1 MDTKLRT
8 SFVPKKTLL
17 AREDSRGPASINLFM
32 SIGLIIFFM
41 TLATGAGVYLYKTY
55 VEKQIVDQGVKLQ
68 QAQQAFEPSLVS
80 DVKLLDQKLIA
91 AKTLLSSHIASSRIF
106 DMLSVDTLQN
116 VRFTNFKYSFDKVTG
131 VTIAMDGETQDY
143 SSIALQSDAFAE
155 ETQIKSADFSG
166 FNPNDKGGVKF
177 AVTAVVDPSS
187 ILYKA
192 DVNVVAPA
200 L

>member
-17 AREDSRGPASINLFM
+17 AREESRGPASINLFL

-41 TLATGAGVYLYKTY
+41 TLATGAGVYLYKAY
-55 VEKQIVDQGVKLQ
+55 VEKQIADQGVKLQ

-80 DVKLLDQKLIA
+80 DVKLLDEKLIA
-91 AKTLLSSHIASSRIF
+91 AKTLLDSHIAASHVF
-106 DMLSVDTLQN
+106 DMLSSDTLQN
-116 VRFTNFKYSFDKVTG
+116 VRFTTFKYAFDKKSG

-155 ETQIKSADFSG
+155 EKQIKSADFSG

-177 AVTAVVDPSS
+177 AVTANIDPTSV
-187 ILYKA
+187 LYKA
-192 DVNVVAPA
+192 DAGAVAPA
-200 L
+200 Q